1 MKPYRKD
8 LAREDSYQFLGE
20 VLELAVSTNYKGL
33 TKSNEWIRNEFRVAL
48 KEHLRRGVPH
58 HLSHPVRI
66 LTRRKHECP
75 KSVTGLIHGS
85 LSQPRFLEGRVT
97 HPVSQGVVVS

>member
-33 TKSNEWIRNEFRVAL
+33 TKSNEWIKNEL
-48 KEHLRRGVPH
+48 NRGVEQ
-58 HLSHPVRI
+58 S
-66 LTRRKHECP
+66 
-75 KSVTGLIHGS
+75 GS
-85 LSQPRFLEGRVT
+85 SSG
-97 HPVSQGVVVS
+97 S